1 MARIII
7 NVRETRDNTGRK
19 AVGVDA
25 GYTVDS
31 CDDIRV
37 QNCCNDLYN
46 IIADGFESGLKGG
59 VVKMKGRIN

>member
-31 CDDIRV
+31 FDDIRV

-46 IIADGFESGLKGG
+46 IIADGFESGFKGG

>member
-7 NVRETRDNTGRK
+7 NVRETRDNTGCK

-46 IIADGFESGLKGG
+46 IIADGFESGFKGG

>member
-19 AVGVDA
+19 AVGVDV
-25 GYTVDS
+25 GYTVDGR
-31 CDDIRV
+31 DDIRV

-46 IIADGFESGLKGG
+46 LIEEGFTAGIKGG
-59 VVKMKGRIN
+59 VLELKGRIN